1 MYRAIKIRLYPNKE
15 QEQAINQL
23 FGCYRFVYNY
33 MLDIK
38 QQEYKDNNKT
48 LSLKELSK
56 YFYSTLRKDENYSWL
71 KVQNTKVMK
80 QSIRQMLTAYNRFF
94 KLHTGFPKYKSKKD
108 IQSAYFP
115 IDAISR
121 RNTFEERKITL
132 TQSFK
137 DIKFRCS
144 KLYLARL
151 QTYKNK
157 IRSATISKTK
167 SGKYFLSILIDI
179 EESKIVKFKKTGKS
193 VGLDLGV
200 KDFVIT
206 SDGDKFENKHF
217 LKKQE
222 NKIKKLQ
229 KQLSRKVK
237 GSNNRNKQRIKI
249 AKAFEHLVNQ
259 RENYIHAVINELLI
273 KYDTIFM
280 EDLNVSGMLKN
291 HCLSKA
297 IQEVGFYKFKLILQS
312 KAMLNNKQVV
322 LIDRY
327 YPSSK
332 ICSHCGYKN
341 KDLRLNDRFW
351 TCLCCGTKH
360 DRDINAAR
368 NILVEGQ
375 RIHKQSI

>member
-33 MLDIK
+33 MLDLK

-179 EESKIVKFKKTGKS
+179 
-193 VGLDLGV
+193 
-200 KDFVIT
+200 
-206 SDGDKFENKHF
+206 
-217 LKKQE
+217 
-222 NKIKKLQ
+222 
-229 KQLSRKVK
+229 
-237 GSNNRNKQRIKI
+237 
-249 AKAFEHLVNQ
+249 
-259 RENYIHAVINELLI
+259 
-273 KYDTIFM
+273 
-280 EDLNVSGMLKN
+280 
-291 HCLSKA
+291 
-297 IQEVGFYKFKLILQS
+297 
-312 KAMLNNKQVV
+312 
-322 LIDRY
+322 
-327 YPSSK
+327 
-332 ICSHCGYKN
+332 
-341 KDLRLNDRFW
+341 
-351 TCLCCGTKH
+351 
-360 DRDINAAR
+360 
-368 NILVEGQ
+368 
-375 RIHKQSI
+375 

>member
-33 MLDIK
+33 MLDLK

-48 LSLKELSK
+48 LSLKDLSK

-179 EESKIVKFKKTGKS
+179 EESEIVKFKKTGKS

-217 LKKQE
+217 FKKQE

-259 RENYIHAVINELLI
+259 RENYIHAVINELL
-273 KYDTIFM
+273 KNYDTIFM

-312 KAMLNNKQVV
+312 KAMLNNKQVT

-327 YPSSK
+327 HPSSK

-341 KDLRLNDRFW
+341 KDLRLSDRFW

>member
-80 QSIRQMLTAYNRFF
+80 QYIRQMLTAYNRFF

-341 KDLRLNDRFW
+341 KDLRLSDRFW

>member
-48 LSLKELSK
+48 LSLKEFSK

-137 DIKFRCS
+137 DIKYRCS

-341 KDLRLNDRFW
+341 KDLRLSDRFW

>member
-237 GSNNRNKQRIKI
+237 GSNNRNKARIKL

-341 KDLRLNDRFW
+341 KDLRLSDRFW

-375 RIHKQSI
+375 RIHKQNI

>member
-33 MLDIK
+33 MLDLK

-179 EESKIVKFKKTGKS
+179 EESEIVKFKKTSKS

-259 RENYIHAVINELLI
+259 RENYIHAVINELL
-273 KYDTIFM
+273 KNYDTIFM

-312 KAMLNNKQVV
+312 KAMLNNKQVT

-327 YPSSK
+327 HPSSK

-341 KDLRLNDRFW
+341 KDLRLSNRFW

-375 RIHKQSI
+375 RLHKQSI

>member
-341 KDLRLNDRFW
+341 KDLRLSDRFW

>member
-249 AKAFEHLVNQ
+249 AKAFELLVNQ

-341 KDLRLNDRFW
+341 KDLRLSDRFW

>member
-157 IRSATISKTK
+157 IRSATIQKTK

-179 EESKIVKFKKTGKS
+179 EETEIVKFKKTGKS

-229 KQLSRKVK
+229 RQLSRKVK
-237 GSNNRNKQRIKI
+237 GSNNRNKARIKL

-259 RENYIHAVINELLI
+259 RENYIHAVINELL
-273 KYDTIFM
+273 KNYDTIFM

-341 KDLRLNDRFW
+341 KDLRLSDRFW